1 MKAYHFYV
9 DGFSGIVDSLPA
21 LAARI
26 AELKGRYPDLIGK
39 DCKIMKGEAMRD
51 GSGYYFPGDA
61 RLRIVRTITA

>member
-1 MKAYHFYV
+1 MPAYSFYV
-9 DGFSGIVDSLPA
+9 DGFSGIVSSLDE
-21 LAARI
+21 LKARI
-26 AELKGRYPDLIGK
+26 CDLKGRYPDLIGK